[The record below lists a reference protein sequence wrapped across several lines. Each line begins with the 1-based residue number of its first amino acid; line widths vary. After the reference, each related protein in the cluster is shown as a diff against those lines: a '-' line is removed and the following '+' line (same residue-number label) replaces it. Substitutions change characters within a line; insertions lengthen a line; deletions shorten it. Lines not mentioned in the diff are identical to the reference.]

1 VRLDKNE
8 KKRKTQQTVHSN
20 RCANVK
26 CRL

>member
-1 VRLDKNE
+1 MK